1 MFQVLLSEMNLF
13 DVNMWLILIA
23 SVVLFLG
30 ATQIGLFLGRR
41 AYQSG
46 ADEYKRS
53 QISTIQVAILGL
65 LALLLGFTFAMSM
78 SRYDKRKQMVLE
90 EANAISTTF
99 LRTQLIPEPQGCE
112 TCS

>member
-30 ATQIGLFLGRR
+30 ATQIGFFLGRR

-46 ADEYKRS
+46 VDEDEHKRS

-65 LALLLGFTFAMSM
+65 LALLLGFTFAML
-78 SRYDKRKQMVLE
+78 K
-90 EANAISTTF
+90 
-99 LRTQLIPEPQGCE
+99 
-112 TCS
+112 